1 MIIILWKS
9 AFFLLPLLTNNVLCM
24 RNPFVTNGYAGPE
37 YFCDRVQETSIIREL
52 LMNENNIALISPR
65 RLGKTDLIW
74 HVFNGDDVREN
85 YHCFVVDIY
94 ATKNLSDF
102 VNMLG
107 KAVIDELRP
116 KGKSAWEKFINI
128 VSSLRS
134 EISFDMFG
142 MPSWSV
148 AIGAI
153 ANPAATLD
161 EIFTYLNQADKPCLL
176 AIDEFQQ
183 ITRYDDETVEAT
195 IRTYVQRCT
204 NAHFIFS
211 GSQRHMMNGMFTS
224 PSRPFYQSVTIMNL
238 QPLDLEVYTDF
249 CVDKFEE
256 AGKHLDRDVVATLYA
271 RFDAVTSYMHRI
283 LNVLFSR
290 TERGDTCGTSMVDE
304 AIDFILRISS
314 DTYESLYYQMPEKQ
328 RMVFLAI
335 ARDGKA
341 RSVTSG
347 AFVSKHRLN
356 SASSVNSAL
365 KGLLEKDFITLD
377 RNVYSVYDQFFTLWL
392 KYKGVI

>member
-1 MIIILWKS
+1 MI
-9 AFFLLPLLTNNVLCM
+9 
-24 RNPFVTNGYAGPE
+24 NPFVTNGYAGPE
-37 YFCDRVQETSIIREL
+37 YFCDRVQETAILRDL
-52 LMNENNIALISPR
+52 LLNENNVALISPR
-65 RLGKTDLIW
+65 RLGKTGLIW
-74 HVFNGDDVREN
+74 HVFNNEDIRN
-85 YHCFVVDIY
+85 SHYCFVVDIY

-116 KGKSAWEKFINI
+116 KGKKAWEKFINI

-134 EISFDMFG
+134 EITFDVHG
-142 MPSWSV
+142 IPSWNMGL
-148 AIGAI
+148 GAI
-153 ANPAATLD
+153 NNNPAVTLD
-161 EIFTYLNQADKPCLL
+161 EIFSYLNQADKPCLV

-183 ITRYDDETVEAT
+183 ITKYEDDTIEAT

-211 GSQRHMMNGMFTS
+211 GSQRHIMNGMFTS

-249 CVDKFEE
+249 CVGKFEE
-256 AGKHLDRDVVATLYA
+256 ADKHLDRNVVALLYN

-283 LNVLFSR
+283 LNVLYSK
-290 TERGDTCGTSMVDE
+290 TEKGKKCKPEMVDE
-304 AIDFILRISS
+304 AIDFILRLSS

-328 RMVFLAI
+328 RMLFLAI
-335 ARDGKA
+335 AREGKA
-341 RSVTSG
+341 SSITGG
-347 AFVSKHRLN
+347 AFINKHKLN

-365 KGLLEKDFITLD
+365 KGLLEKDFITV
-377 RNVYSVYDQFFTLWL
+377 NKNIYSVYDQFFPLWL
-392 KYKGVI
+392 KFKGII

>member
-1 MIIILWKS
+1 M
-9 AFFLLPLLTNNVLCM
+9 N
-24 RNPFVTNGYAGPE
+24 NPFVTNGYAGAE
-37 YFCDRVQETSIIREL
+37 YFCDRVQETEIMREL
-52 LMNENNIALISPR
+52 LLNENNIALISPR
-65 RLGKTDLIW
+65 RLGKTGLIW
-74 HVFNGDDVREN
+74 HVFDSEEIRKS
-85 YHCFVVDIY
+85 YYCFVVDIY
-94 ATKNLSDF
+94 ATENLGDF

-116 KGKSAWEKFINI
+116 KGRTAWEKFINI

-134 EISFDMFG
+134 EISYDMNG

-148 AIGAI
+148 GLGSIN
-153 ANPAATLD
+153 NPVITLD
-161 EIFTYLNQADKPCLL
+161 EIFTYLNQADKPCLV

-183 ITRYDDETVEAT
+183 ITRYNDDTVEAT

-211 GSQRHMMNGMFTS
+211 GSQRHIMDGMFTS
-224 PSRPFYQSVTIMNL
+224 PSRPFYQAVTIINL
-238 QPLDLEVYTDF
+238 QPLDLKVYTDF
-249 CVDKFEE
+249 CVDKFEA
-256 AGKHLDRDVVATLYA
+256 AGKHLGREVVALLYE
-271 RFDAVTSYMHRI
+271 RFEAVTSYMHRI

-290 TERGDTCGTSMVDE
+290 TDRGATCEVGMVDE

-335 ARDGKA
+335 ARESKA
-341 RSVTSG
+341 SSVTSG
-347 AFVSKHRLN
+347 MFVNRHKLS

-365 KGLLEKDFITLD
+365 KGLLAKDFITVD
-377 RNVYSVYDQFFTLWL
+377 RNVYTVYDRFFALWL
-392 KYKGVI
+392 KFKGLI